1 MTEKDSK
8 VQDEQSKFVD
18 VDGQQV
24 LVLTPDYQRP
34 LAIVDLAVI
43 KRLASYLPKADI
55 FDIRSAF
62 IDKLNNTYS
71 IKEYVD
77 VIAEELAF
85 HKSVNLIDEV
95 DISESAKVVGKVPLD
110 EGDLDDLD

>member
-34 LAIVDLAVI
+34 SAIVDLEVI
-43 KRLASYLPKADI
+43 QRLASYLPKANLD
-55 FDIRSAF
+55 DIRSIF
-62 IDKLNNTYS
+62 ITTLHLANNIS
-71 IKEYVD
+71 EYVD
-77 VIAEELAF
+77 VVAEELAF
-85 HKSVNLIDEV
+85 HKSVNLINEV
-95 DISESAKVVGKVPLD
+95 DISKSAKVVGKVPLD
-110 EGDLDDLD
+110 EGDLDNLD